1 VKDYVFIRGFM
12 FTLDY
17 TTVEQ
22 DRVLD
27 LIRKTLPPRE
37 LDLLDDLLIALD
49 KKIEAMD
56 IRIDNLMRERCNL
69 RDDLVKTA
77 AIMESLRHDITKL
90 EFAQAAE
97 GSFDD

>member
-1 VKDYVFIRGFM
+1 M

-27 LIRKTLPPRE
+27 LVRKALPPQE
-37 LDLLDDLLIALD
+37 LELLDNLLIELD

-56 IRIDNLMRERCNL
+56 IKIDELLRERCNL
-69 RDDLVKTA
+69 RDDLISTSV
-77 AIMESLRHDITKL
+77 IMESLRHDITKL

-97 GSFDD
+97 GIFDD

>member
-1 VKDYVFIRGFM
+1 M

-37 LDLLDDLLIALD
+37 LELLDDLLITLD
-49 KKIEAMD
+49 KKIEVMD
-56 IRIDNLMRERCNL
+56 IRIDDLLRERCNL
-69 RDDLVKTA
+69 RDDLVKTSV
-77 AIMESLRHDITKL
+77 IMESLRHDITQL